1 MKSQIPGTKSQGF
14 RCQVSG
20 KKDIEAEIL
29 FIVICVFYSSN
40 TPSLHY
46 FNTPILQHS
55 SAVSAISAV
64 KDKKPLAVHPTSGL
78 AFPRAAC
85 VVALIRGD
93 HDTNCNTYRCFLPDL
108 TGFVSVCCAVS
119 DQHQPQTGPGPTNTL
134 HGGFNPA

>member
-1 MKSQIPGTKSQGF
+1 MLKELNKITETVIGAAMAVHRELGPGLLESAY
-14 RCQVSG
+14 
-20 KKDIEAEIL
+20 EACLAYEL
-29 FIVICVFYSSN
+29 AQNGLAWVYKN
-40 TPSLHY
+40 
-46 FNTPILQHS
+46 NS

>member
-1 MKSQIPGTKSQGF
+1 MLKELNKITETVIGAAMAVHRELGPGLLESAY
-14 RCQVSG
+14 
-20 KKDIEAEIL
+20 EACLAYEL
-29 FIVICVFYSSN
+29 AQNGLAWVYKN
-40 TPSLHY
+40 
-46 FNTPILQHS
+46 NS

-64 KDKKPLAVHPTSGL
+64 KDEKPLAVHPTSGL
-78 AFPRAAC
+78 AFPKAAC